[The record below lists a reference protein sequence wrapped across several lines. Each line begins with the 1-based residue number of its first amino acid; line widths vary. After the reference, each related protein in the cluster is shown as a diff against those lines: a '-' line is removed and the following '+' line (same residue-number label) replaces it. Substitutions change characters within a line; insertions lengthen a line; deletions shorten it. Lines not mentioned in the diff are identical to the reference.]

1 MVLADMP
8 QLTQECNVWRD
19 QLHAFR
25 DEFKLM
31 QQELQKS
38 VNHNLSKKQQEFL
51 EHYQNQLH
59 IQLIN
64 IHDLKQTVKAYEVQ
78 LQKQQAPFVDEQVS
92 QHANL
97 QNDYLHLSS
106 DLSALRQE
114 LLVFVEGVKN

>member
-1 MVLADMP
+1 MVQADMP

-38 VNHNLSKKQQEFL
+38 VNHSLSKKQQESL

-64 IHDLKQTVKAYEVQ
+64 IHDLKQAVKSYDAQ
-78 LQKQQAPFVDEQVS
+78 LQKQQSSIVDEQLQ
-92 QHANL
+92 QHTNL
-97 QNDYLHLSS
+97 QNDYLHLSN
-106 DLSALRQE
+106 DLTALRQE
-114 LLVFVEGVKN
+114 LHVFVAGVKN